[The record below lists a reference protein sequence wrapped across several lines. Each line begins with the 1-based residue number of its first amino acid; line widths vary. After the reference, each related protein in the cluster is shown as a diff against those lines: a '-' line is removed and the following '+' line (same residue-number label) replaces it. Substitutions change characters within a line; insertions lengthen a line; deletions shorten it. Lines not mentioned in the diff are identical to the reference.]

1 MASLWQRIGSFVCS
15 AFIMN
20 STWMRLTKE
29 LDEQLKIDQQDIF
42 HSVSLFLST
51 VMFFLFFSV
60 FRSLYA
66 PLRPI
71 MAKKGGIGLIV
82 LFLLR
87 IIRRSIWNKRSERK
101 HVLRRIKHNMLT
113 IMHGSR
119 HLINCKSLIS

>member
-71 MAKKGGIGLIV
+71 MAKKGGIGFIV

-87 IIRRSIWNKRSERK
+87 ITTISLWNKTTESK
-101 HVLRRIKHNMLT
+101 HSFRRIKPNL
-113 IMHGSR
+113 
-119 HLINCKSLIS
+119 